1 MNFIKAYLLLQK
13 DRFGDRLDYQVSID
27 SDMQTMLVPRLLVQ
41 PFVENAVIHGMEP
54 GKRKCSIL
62 IKAEEKDGRIVM
74 TIRDDGRGFDMEK
87 TDLMASIGISNSLER
102 IRILDPEASV
112 DITSSPGN
120 GCQVVIDMK
129 EVLSNENPDC

>member
-1 MNFIKAYLLLQK
+1 
-13 DRFGDRLDYQVSID
+13 
-27 SDMQTMLVPRLLVQ
+27 
-41 PFVENAVIHGMEP
+41 
-54 GKRKCSIL
+54 
-62 IKAEEKDGRIVM
+62 M